1 MVHIPVLLSEV
12 TEYLIVDRSGIYVDA
27 TVGEGGHAYA
37 MLSRLNQR
45 GKLICTDR
53 DEQAIQ
59 KAKSNLAKFEKQVV
73 FQKLHFSQLEGFL
86 KELKINNLS
95 GFLFDLGISSAQIGN
110 AHRGF
115 SYLADGP
122 LDMRMDQAQIK
133 TAADVVNSYDQ
144 KELAKI
150 FFELG
155 EERFSRRIASA
166 IVRARKKRE
175 IKTTGQL
182 REIIEAR
189 INPKYKIKS
198 LARIFQ
204 ALRIEVNQELEELKR
219 GLKTAVDFLK
229 PEGRVCVITYQ
240 SLEDRIV
247 KNQFR
252 RLSQTCNCPPYF
264 PICRCGQKQVLRIL
278 TKKPIVPSPEE
289 IKTNPKSRS
298 AKLRVAVKLG

>member
-37 MLSRLNQR
+37 ILSGLDQR

-53 DEQAIQ
+53 DEQAIR
-59 KAKSNLAKFEKQVV
+59 KAKSNLAEFGKQVV
-73 FQKLHFSQLEGFL
+73 FQKLYFSQLEDFL
-86 KELKINNLS
+86 KELKIDNLS
-95 GFLFDLGISSAQIGN
+95 GVLFDLGISSAQIEN
-110 AHRGF
+110 VHRGF
-115 SYLADGP
+115 SYLSDGP
-122 LDMRMDQAQIK
+122 LDMRMDQAQSK
-133 TAADVVNSYDQ
+133 TAADVVNSYDP
-144 KELAKI
+144 KELARI

-175 IKTTGQL
+175 IRTTGHL
-182 REIIEAR
+182 REIIENKV
-189 INPKYKIKS
+189 NPKHKIKS

-204 ALRIEVNQELEELKR
+204 ALRIEINQELEELKR

-229 PEGRVCVITYQ
+229 PEGRVCVITYH

-264 PICRCGQKQVLRIL
+264 PICRCGQKQVLRVL
-278 TKKPIVPSPEE
+278 TKKPIVPSLEE
-289 IKTNPKSRS
+289 IKANPKSRS
-298 AKLRVAVKLG
+298 AKLRVAAKLG

>member
-12 TEYLIVDRSGIYVDA
+12 TEYLIVDRSGIYLDA

-37 MLSRLNQR
+37 ILSRLNQR

-59 KAKSNLAKFEKQVV
+59 KAKSNLAEFGKQAV
-73 FQKLHFSQLEGFL
+73 FQKLYFSQLEDFL
-86 KELKINNLS
+86 KESKIDNLN
-95 GFLFDLGISSAQIGN
+95 GFLFDLGISSAQIEN
-110 AHRGF
+110 VHRGF

-122 LDMRMDQAQIK
+122 LDMRMDQAQTK
-133 TAADVVNSYDQ
+133 TAADVVNSYDP
-144 KELAKI
+144 KELTKI
-150 FFELG
+150 FFEWG
-155 EERFSRRIASA
+155 EERFSKRIASA
-166 IVRARKKRE
+166 IVRAREKRE
-175 IKTTGQL
+175 IRTTGQL
-182 REIIEAR
+182 REIIENKV
-189 INPKYKIKS
+189 NPKYKIKS

-229 PEGRVCVITYQ
+229 PESRVCVITYH

-289 IKTNPKSRS
+289 IKINPKSRS